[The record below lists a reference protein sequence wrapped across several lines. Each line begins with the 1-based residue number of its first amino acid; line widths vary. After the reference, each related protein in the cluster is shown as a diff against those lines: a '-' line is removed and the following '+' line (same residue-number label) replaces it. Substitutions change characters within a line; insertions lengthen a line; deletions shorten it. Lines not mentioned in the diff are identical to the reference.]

1 MFSSSLFAHCMLA
14 FLFLGVSNAF
24 PLLNRQATATAQLS
38 TPTTLTTVTS
48 SMTPAGPLTQTCVIT
63 LTPITDSNGKP
74 AVQEVKNCTVAV
86 NASNGTTAS
95 TLSNSP
101 ASSSSASSSNAAT
114 AASTTTTS
122 AAATAESST
131 STVSPATSA
140 TAASTSSVSANA
152 AISVNGITT
161 MTSLAPGTQ
170 TASASVS
177 SSASDS
183 AAAVSASSAAAT
195 SVASVPDCFRNNAAS
210 AGSASEASATATS
223 SSATAAADNSNPTA
237 SLSTQQLAETTY
249 VVPGKSLQVLPIG
262 LGVFAGISALA
273 LIVVGLVTYERTKY
287 RKTEKTCRAR
297 SSNGLFWLDICF
309 YLHGRND
316 IVSFMRDTSDLTLAV
331 LDDLT
336 RAMQDEKLSSA
347 RGVALLR
354 PLLGSCSEK

>member
-14 FLFLGVSNAF
+14 FLFLSASNAF

-86 NASNGTTAS
+86 NASNGTTAN

-101 ASSSSASSSNAAT
+101 ASSSSASSSDTAT

-122 AAATAESST
+122 AAATAESGT
-131 STVSPATSA
+131 STVSSATSA

-152 AISVNGITT
+152 AISVN
-161 MTSLAPGTQ
+161 
-170 TASASVS
+170 
-177 SSASDS
+177 
-183 AAAVSASSAAAT
+183 
-195 SVASVPDCFRNNAAS
+195 AS
-210 AGSASEASATATS
+210 AGSASGASATS

-287 RKTEKTCRAR
+287 RKAFRQRK
-297 SSNGLFWLDICF
+297 
-309 YLHGRND
+309 
-316 IVSFMRDTSDLTLAV
+316 LAEQGA
-331 LDDLT
+331 
-336 RAMQDEKLSSA
+336 AMGYS
-347 RGVALLR
+347 G
-354 PLLGSCSEK
+354 

>member
-1 MFSSSLFAHCMLA
+1 MFSSSIFAHCMLA
-14 FLFLGVSNAF
+14 YLFLGTSNAF

-86 NASNGTTAS
+86 NASNGTTAN

-122 AAATAESST
+122 AAATTESST

-161 MTSLAPGTQ
+161 MSSLAPGTQ

-183 AAAVSASSAAAT
+183 DAVSASSAAAT
-195 SVASVPDCFRNNAAS
+195 SVASAS
-210 AGSASEASATATS
+210 AGSASGASATATS

-287 RKTEKTCRAR
+287 RKAFRQRK
-297 SSNGLFWLDICF
+297 
-309 YLHGRND
+309 
-316 IVSFMRDTSDLTLAV
+316 LAEQGA
-331 LDDLT
+331 
-336 RAMQDEKLSSA
+336 AMGYS
-347 RGVALLR
+347 G
-354 PLLGSCSEK
+354 